1 MDRKIKTKSLK
12 IMFIIIM
19 AVSLAPFLATATEV
33 SAQSTLPNGGN
44 QNNAPSSTGINNA
57 PGSIPQTQTSAVTI
71 HDKINSTF
79 TVSKDDPNATRIL
92 TRALRDRVDDL
103 VHTVALR
110 NATITI
116 SDAKITNGLTNET
129 IILSNN
135 ITSINSS
142 VRRLANNILGG
153 TTSTTGSSAVQLNLI
168 TEMTCMNNINRS
180 SANCSI
186 HLIIGR

>member
-12 IMFIIIM
+12 ITLIIM
-19 AVSLAPFLATATEV
+19 AVSLAPILATATEV
-33 SAQSTLPNGGN
+33 SAQSTIPNGGN
-44 QNNAPSSTGINNA
+44 QGSPTGSTGINNA
-57 PGSIPQTQTSAVTI
+57 PRNVPQTQTSTITI

-79 TVSKDDPNATRIL
+79 TVSKDDPNATKII
-92 TRALRDRVDDL
+92 TRALRDRLADL
-103 VHTVALR
+103 VHTVAHK

-135 ITSINSS
+135 VTSINSS

-168 TEMTCMNNINRS
+168 TDLTCMSNSDRS

>member
-33 SAQSTLPNGGN
+33 SAQSTVPNGAN
-44 QNNAPSSTGINNA
+44 QNNATSSTGINNA
-57 PGSIPQTQTSAVTI
+57 PGSITQTQTSTITI

-79 TVSKDDPNATRIL
+79 TLSKDDPNATRIL

-142 VRRLANNILGG
+142 VRRLANNVLDE
-153 TTSTTGSSAVQLNLI
+153 TTPTTGSSVQLNLI
-168 TEMTCMNNINRS
+168 TDMTCMNNNDRS

>member
-12 IMFIIIM
+12 IMLIIIM

-33 SAQSTLPNGGN
+33 SAQSTVPNGAN
-44 QNNAPSSTGINNA
+44 QDSPTSSTGINNA
-57 PGSIPQTQTSAVTI
+57 PGSIPQTQTSTITI

-79 TVSKDDPNATRIL
+79 TVSKDDPNATRII
-92 TRALRDRVDDL
+92 TRALRDRLDDL
-103 VHTVALR
+103 VHTVALK

-142 VRRLANNILGG
+142 VRRLANNVLDE
-153 TTSTTGSSAVQLNLI
+153 TTPTAASSAVQLNLI
-168 TEMTCMNNINRS
+168 TDMTCMNNNDRS

-186 HLIIGR
+186 HLVIGR

>member
-1 MDRKIKTKSLK
+1 
-12 IMFIIIM
+12 M

-57 PGSIPQTQTSAVTI
+57 PGSIPQTQTSDITI

-92 TRALRDRVDDL
+92 TRALRDRVNDL

-142 VRRLANNILGG
+142 VRRLANNVLGE
-153 TTSTTGSSAVQLNLI
+153 TTPTTGSSAVQLNLI

>member
-1 MDRKIKTKSLK
+1 
-12 IMFIIIM
+12 M

-33 SAQSTLPNGGN
+33 LAQSTIPNGVN
-44 QNNAPSSTGINNA
+44 QNNATSSTGINNA
-57 PGSIPQTQTSAVTI
+57 PGSIPQTQTSTITI

-79 TVSKDDPNATRIL
+79 TISKDDPNATRIL
-92 TRALRDRVDDL
+92 TRALRDRIDDL

-142 VRRLANNILGG
+142 VRRLANNVLDEM
-153 TTSTTGSSAVQLNLI
+153 TPTTGSSAVQLSVVTDL
-168 TEMTCMNNINRS
+168 TCRNNNDRS

-186 HLIIGR
+186 HLIVGR

>member
-57 PGSIPQTQTSAVTI
+57 PGSIPQTQTSAITI

-92 TRALRDRVDDL
+92 TRALRDRVNDL

-168 TEMTCMNNINRS
+168 TEMTCMNNINRT